1 MTQSI
6 SKSNAI
12 LAAKIG
18 IQQIEVLQAN
28 NTISRMVRGAIS
40 ARERIALLPI
50 NLASFERI
58 LEQMVLAY
66 LDAGKVVVNKCPALL
81 TNHHNAMTKILKS
94 FILDSPSELQEA
106 NKKSIVARIF
116 PGIPKD
122 LVMDI
127 IHGKSIPVRLLQ
139 KMQKNGLSTS
149 SVAKLASI
157 ENDPIKKKQL
167 VSQYFH
173 KLKTSAYT
181 LTRTNISEMTSLIN
195 KEVYGAIPRDL
206 VGYQVH
212 GIMDDRIRPEHRA
225 RNGTIY
231 YRVPRYGNPGL
242 DKMPNPPLEADG
254 SHAWNCRCVT
264 GECRV
269 DGYVKSISR
278 FLYDGEFTKIR
289 TAGGAEITVTS
300 NHPIAT
306 RFGLVQAN
314 MISEGDDII
323 TNPNGVSNFSV
334 NVKNKVPTIKDVFES
349 ILVNGGRFAS
359 FDLPKSLDF
368 HGDGKFAKGKIDIVF
383 ADNKLMA
390 KGDSTPVHFTHKDGL
405 VLAETVEMSVPDLP
419 STRIVSH
426 PKPFGSFRRRLA
438 SGLNSSLNKSSQKAE
453 RLTLVRSS
461 PSNTT
466 PANSVFLGEAI
477 QGFTRNIPRNKI
489 RRWFFKLGNPRC
501 FRFSPNFDP
510 KAGEPSSH
518 SIAFDS
524 NFSSYLL
531 KRYSRKISLDKVVE
545 ITRFHK
551 KELVY
556 SVDSH
561 NGYYMA
567 SDNNIAILNGNCWIT
582 PILSTDPKKFYDYK
596 GRIIPDAKTFSNWF
610 GASPKSKQV
619 LAVGVRRHQE
629 ASKRL
634 KPGETLQWHHLLD
647 PKTGMLMD
655 ANEIRA
661 ETITKRSG
669 RIRSI
674 KSKITKI
681 PT

>member
-66 LDAGKVVVNKCPALL
+66 LDTGKVVVNRCPALL

-122 LVMDI
+122 LVMNI
-127 IHGKSIPVRLLQ
+127 IHGKSIPVKLLQ

-173 KLKTSAYT
+173 KLKNSAYT

-254 SHAWNCRCVT
+254 SHAWNCRCW
-264 GECRV
+264 
-269 DGYVKSISR
+269 
-278 FLYDGEFTKIR
+278 
-289 TAGGAEITVTS
+289 
-300 NHPIAT
+300 
-306 RFGLVQAN
+306 
-314 MISEGDDII
+314 
-323 TNPNGVSNFSV
+323 
-334 NVKNKVPTIKDVFES
+334 
-349 ILVNGGRFAS
+349 
-359 FDLPKSLDF
+359 
-368 HGDGKFAKGKIDIVF
+368 IV
-383 ADNKLMA
+383 
-390 KGDSTPVHFTHKDGL
+390 
-405 VLAETVEMSVPDLP
+405 
-419 STRIVSH
+419 
-426 PKPFGSFRRRLA
+426 
-438 SGLNSSLNKSSQKAE
+438 
-453 RLTLVRSS
+453 
-461 PSNTT
+461 
-466 PANSVFLGEAI
+466 
-477 QGFTRNIPRNKI
+477 
-489 RRWFFKLGNPRC
+489 
-501 FRFSPNFDP
+501 
-510 KAGEPSSH
+510 
-518 SIAFDS
+518 
-524 NFSSYLL
+524 
-531 KRYSRKISLDKVVE
+531 
-545 ITRFHK
+545 
-551 KELVY
+551 
-556 SVDSH
+556 
-561 NGYYMA
+561 
-567 SDNNIAILNGNCWIT
+567 